1 MARCRCHRA
10 GGYRGGTP
18 CRAPGVRGD
27 PTFAAGG
34 STKLSR
40 EVATE
45 LERDPVYL
53 VRTPAFDGPIELLL
67 TLAQRAE
74 VDLKAIPLASLTDD
88 YLRAIEQDRPP
99 LERLAGFLVIG
110 ARLVQ
115 LKAAGLMP
123 ESVAGEEEELEA
135 WEDAIKGRLEEYKR
149 FKELAESLMRRHAT
163 GRFTFAGLL
172 EPDVVPQARVQV
184 SLEALASAFQQV
196 LDRLPPPQQV
206 TVEMEQVSL
215 ADKLEEL
222 RSMLGRQPQMNFS
235 AMFRHART
243 RLEAVVTFLALLE
256 LIRIGQA
263 RVAQASAFAEIMVY
277 GQETEQ

>member
-1 MARCRCHRA
+1 
-10 GGYRGGTP
+10 
-18 CRAPGVRGD
+18 
-27 PTFAAGG
+27 
-34 STKLSR
+34 LSR
-40 EVATE
+40 DVVSEV
-45 LERDPVYL
+45 ERDPVYI

-74 VDLKAIPLASLTDD
+74 VDLKAIPLATLTDD
-88 YLRAIEQDRPP
+88 YLRVIAQTRPP
-99 LERLAGFLVIG
+99 LDRLAAFLVIG

-123 ESVAGEEEELEA
+123 EATAGEEEELQA

-149 FKELAESLMRRHAT
+149 FKELAESLMRRHAS

-172 EPDVVPQARVQV
+172 EPDVIPQARVQV
-184 SLEALASAFQQV
+184 NLEALASAFQQV
-196 LDRLPPPQQV
+196 LDRLPAAQAV

-222 RSMLGRQPQMNFS
+222 RLMLTRQPQMNFS
-235 AMFRHART
+235 AVFRHART
-243 RLEAVVTFLALLE
+243 RLEAVVMFLALLE

-263 RVAQASAFAEIMVY
+263 RVAQSSAFAEIMVY
-277 GQETEQ
+277 GQETAR

>member
-1 MARCRCHRA
+1 M
-10 GGYRGGTP
+10 T
-18 CRAPGVRGD
+18 V
-27 PTFAAGG
+27 
-34 STKLSR
+34 
-40 EVATE
+40 E
-45 LERDPVYL
+45 LERDPVYV

-88 YLRAIEQDRPP
+88 YLKAIAQDRPP
-99 LERLAGFLVIG
+99 LDRLAAFLVIG

-123 ESVAGEEEELEA
+123 EAATGEDEELEA
-135 WEDAIKGRLEEYKR
+135 WEDAISGRLEEYKR
-149 FKELAESLMRRHAT
+149 FKELAESLMRRHAA
-163 GRFTFAGLL
+163 GRFTFASLL

-184 SLEALASAFQQV
+184 SLDALATAFQQV

-206 TVEMEQVSL
+206 IVEMEQVSL

-222 RSMLGRQPQMNFS
+222 RAMLARQSQMNFS
-235 AMFRHART
+235 AVFRHART

-263 RVAQASAFAEIMVY
+263 RVAQPSAFAEIMVY
-277 GQETEQ
+277 GQEAEK

>member
-1 MARCRCHRA
+1 MTADTREI
-10 GGYRGGTP
+10 
-18 CRAPGVRGD
+18 
-27 PTFAAGG
+27 PT
-34 STKLSR
+34 
-40 EVATE
+40 EV
-45 LERDPVYL
+45 ERDPVYI

-88 YLRAIEQDRPP
+88 YLRIIAEDRPP
-99 LERLAGFLVIG
+99 LDRLAAFLVIG

-115 LKAAGLMP
+115 LKAAALMP
-123 ESVAGEEEELEA
+123 EVTAGEEEDLQA

-149 FKELAESLMRRHAT
+149 FKELAESLMRRHAS

-172 EPDVVPQARVQV
+172 EPDVIPQARVQV
-184 SLEALASAFQQV
+184 SLEALATAFQQV

-222 RSMLGRQPQMNFS
+222 RGMLIRQPQMNFS
-235 AMFRHART
+235 AVFRHART
-243 RLEAVVTFLALLE
+243 RLEAVVMFLALLE

-263 RVAQASAFAEIMVY
+263 RVAQTSPFAEIMVY
-277 GQETEQ
+277 GQEAET

>member
-1 MARCRCHRA
+1 M
-10 GGYRGGTP
+10 P
-18 CRAPGVRGD
+18 
-27 PTFAAGG
+27 
-34 STKLSR
+34 
-40 EVATE
+40 EVTTE
-45 LERDPVYL
+45 LERDPVYV
-53 VRTPAFDGPIELLL
+53 VRTAAFDGPIELLL

-74 VDLKAIPLASLTDD
+74 VDLKSIALASLTDD
-88 YLRAIEQDRPP
+88 YLRAIDQERPP
-99 LERLAGFLVIG
+99 LDRLAAFLVIG

-123 ESVAGEEEELEA
+123 DAMGAEAEEDLQA

-222 RSMLGRQPQMNFS
+222 RSMLGRQQQMNFS

>member
-1 MARCRCHRA
+1 MM
-10 GGYRGGTP
+10 T
-18 CRAPGVRGD
+18 
-27 PTFAAGG
+27 
-34 STKLSR
+34 
-40 EVATE
+40 EV
-45 LERDPVYL
+45 ERDPVYI

-88 YLRAIEQDRPP
+88 YLRVIAEDRPS
-99 LERLAGFLVIG
+99 LDRLAAFLVIG

-115 LKAAGLMP
+115 LKAAALMP
-123 ESVAGEEEELEA
+123 EVTAGEEEDLQA

-149 FKELAESLMRRHAT
+149 FKELAESLMRRHAS

-222 RSMLGRQPQMNFS
+222 RGMLIRQPQMNFS
-235 AMFRHART
+235 AVFRHART
-243 RLEAVVTFLALLE
+243 RLEAVVMFLALLE

-263 RVAQASAFAEIMVY
+263 RVAQSSAFAEIMVY
-277 GQETEQ
+277 GEEQRSD

>member
-1 MARCRCHRA
+1 MM
-10 GGYRGGTP
+10 T
-18 CRAPGVRGD
+18 
-27 PTFAAGG
+27 
-34 STKLSR
+34 
-40 EVATE
+40 EV
-45 LERDPVYL
+45 ERDPVYI

-88 YLRAIEQDRPP
+88 YLRVIAEERPP
-99 LERLAGFLVIG
+99 LDRLAAFLVIG

-115 LKAAGLMP
+115 LKAAALMP
-123 ESVAGEEEELEA
+123 EVTAGEEEDLQA

-149 FKELAESLMRRHAT
+149 FKELAESLMRRHAS

-222 RSMLGRQPQMNFS
+222 RGMLIRQPQMNFS
-235 AMFRHART
+235 AVFRHART
-243 RLEAVVTFLALLE
+243 RLEAVVMFLALLE

-277 GQETEQ
+277 GLEAEK

>member
-1 MARCRCHRA
+1 MA
-10 GGYRGGTP
+10 
-18 CRAPGVRGD
+18 
-27 PTFAAGG
+27 
-34 STKLSR
+34 S
-40 EVATE
+40 EV
-45 LERDPVYL
+45 ERDPVYM

-74 VDLKAIPLASLTDD
+74 VDLKSIELAGLTDD
-88 YLRAIEQDRPP
+88 YLRVIALDRPP
-99 LERLAGFLVIG
+99 LERLAAFLVIG

-123 ESVAGEEEELEA
+123 EATAEEEEDLQA

-149 FKELAESLMRRHAT
+149 FKELAESLMRRHAS

-196 LDRLPPPQQV
+196 LDRLPAPQQV

-222 RSMLGRQPQMNFS
+222 RSMLVRQPQMNFS
-235 AMFRHART
+235 AVFRHART
-243 RLEAVVTFLALLE
+243 RLEAVVIFLALLE

-263 RVAQASAFAEIMVY
+263 RVAQSSAFAEIMVY
-277 GQETEQ
+277 GQEAEH

>member
-1 MARCRCHRA
+1 
-10 GGYRGGTP
+10 
-18 CRAPGVRGD
+18 
-27 PTFAAGG
+27 
-34 STKLSR
+34 
-40 EVATE
+40 
-45 LERDPVYL
+45 
-53 VRTPAFDGPIELLL
+53 
-67 TLAQRAE
+67 
-74 VDLKAIPLASLTDD
+74 
-88 YLRAIEQDRPP
+88 
-99 LERLAGFLVIG
+99 
-110 ARLVQ
+110 
-115 LKAAGLMP
+115 
-123 ESVAGEEEELEA
+123 
-135 WEDAIKGRLEEYKR
+135 
-149 FKELAESLMRRHAT
+149 
-163 GRFTFAGLL
+163 
-172 EPDVVPQARVQV
+172 VPQARVQV

>member
-1 MARCRCHRA
+1 MM
-10 GGYRGGTP
+10 T
-18 CRAPGVRGD
+18 
-27 PTFAAGG
+27 
-34 STKLSR
+34 
-40 EVATE
+40 EV
-45 LERDPVYL
+45 ERDPVYI

-88 YLRAIEQDRPP
+88 YLRVIAEERPP
-99 LERLAGFLVIG
+99 LDRLAAFLVIG

-115 LKAAGLMP
+115 LHAAAVMP
-123 ESVAGEEEELEA
+123 EATAGEEEDLQA

-149 FKELAESLMRRHAT
+149 FKELAESLMRRHAS

-172 EPDVVPQARVQV
+172 APDVVPQARVQV

-222 RSMLGRQPQMNFS
+222 RQMLVHQPQLNFS
-235 AMFRHART
+235 AVFRHSRS

-256 LIRIGQA
+256 LIRIGEARGARARSFGGLSVHRQERNDQA
-263 RVAQASAFAEIMVY
+263 
-277 GQETEQ
+277 